1 MSSKVNSLNGYRLA
15 FLLIIIL
22 GLLCVFWKLKND
34 EVVQTLES
42 SYSRAFF
49 ELVDYLDNVETLL
62 AKAQISGSSEFAAKN
77 FTDIWRKA
85 DLAQS
90 SLSQIPIT
98 HVTLENAMKFLN
110 QLSDY
115 SYSLSRKA
123 IENEGLSE
131 EDLNN
136 IRDFYDKCKTLNE
149 TFRSLANDM
158 NSGSLSWSELT
169 ENSKPNELAQEVSNV
184 SQESFSQ
191 IEENMQDYEGLIYD
205 GPFSEHMTSTEPLGL
220 SDEVF
225 SREMAEEKVYEYIDK
240 DKIREIKYNGIVES
254 TIRVHSFDIELDD
267 GSFFYIDVTEN
278 GGEVLWFMHKRDIGE
293 EKLIFEEAK
302 TKALEFIDKH
312 GLKRMK
318 ETYYISENAMVTI
331 NFAYLDGD
339 VVCYPD
345 LLKVKVA
352 LDDGSII
359 GLEAQSYFS
368 SHHERNI
375 EMPSISIEEAREK
388 LNSNIEIFSE
398 GMAIIPTD
406 WKTELLT
413 YEFKGRVD
421 ENDFIVYLNTM
432 TGKEEKIF
440 MIVETPNGVLTV

>member
-169 ENSKPNELAQEVSNV
+169 ESSKPNELAQEVSNV

-302 TKALEFIDKH
+302 AKALEFLDKH
-312 GLKRMK
+312 GFKSMK

-388 LNSNIEIFSE
+388 LNSNIEIFSK

-421 ENDFIVYLNTM
+421 ENDFIVYVNAM

>member
-169 ENSKPNELAQEVSNV
+169 ESSKPNELAQEVSNV

-302 TKALEFIDKH
+302 AKALEFLDKH
-312 GLKRMK
+312 GFKSMK

-421 ENDFIVYLNTM
+421 ENDFIVYVNAM

>member
-169 ENSKPNELAQEVSNV
+169 ESSKPNELAQEVSNV

-302 TKALEFIDKH
+302 AKALEFLDKH
-312 GLKRMK
+312 GFKSMK

-421 ENDFIVYLNTM
+421 ENDFIVYVNTM

>member
-169 ENSKPNELAQEVSNV
+169 ESSKPNELAQEVSNV

-302 TKALEFIDKH
+302 AKALEFLDKH
-312 GLKRMK
+312 GFKSMK

-359 GLEAQSYFS
+359 GLEAQSYFL

-421 ENDFIVYLNTM
+421 ENDFIVYVNAM

>member
-158 NSGSLSWSELT
+158 NSGSLSWSELM
-169 ENSKPNELAQEVSNV
+169 ESSKPNELAQEVSNV

-302 TKALEFIDKH
+302 AKALEFLDKH
-312 GLKRMK
+312 GFKSMK

-421 ENDFIVYLNTM
+421 ENDFIVYVNAM